1 MLNIGM
7 NRGIYSSAKAMQ
19 TTTQWMDVI
28 SNNLANASTD
38 GYKTDTI
45 AFADVLV
52 KNMYANGGSGKFL
65 GSVGNGPD
73 AVVESTDMKLGPV
86 RSTGNPLDIA
96 LQNPTEMLAINAD
109 GKTQYTR
116 DGALKVSPDMFLV
129 TQRGFQVL
137 DDRGQPIKVGKE
149 GIVQI
154 SPNGEVIQGTQEIA
168 KLGVY
173 TGTFTKEGNN
183 LWSAPQPTRVN
194 DPALATASLEGSN
207 VDAVATM
214 VDLIKI
220 NRHFEMS
227 QKSIH
232 TQDDMTAKLFEILKR

>member
-1 MLNIGM
+1 M

-38 GYKTDTI
+38 GYKSDTI

-52 KNMYANGGSGKFL
+52 KNMYGNGGNGKFL
-65 GSVGNGPD
+65 GSIGNGPD
-73 AVVESTDMKLGPV
+73 AVVESSDMKLGPV
-86 RSTGNPLDIA
+86 RATGNPLDIA
-96 LQNPTEMLAINAD
+96 LQNPKQMLAISVN
-109 GKTQYTR
+109 GQTQYTR
-116 DGALKVSPDMFLV
+116 DGALKIDPERYLV
-129 TQRGFQVL
+129 TQRGFRVL
-137 DDRGQPIKVGKE
+137 DDRGTPIKLGTE
-149 GIVQI
+149 GVIHV
-154 SPNGEVIQGTQEIA
+154 SPSGEVTQGTNEVA
-168 KLGVY
+168 KLGIF
-173 TGTFTKEGNN
+173 TGNFKKEGNN
-183 LWSAPQPTRVN
+183 LWSCPQPTRET
-194 DPALATASLEGSN
+194 DPSIATASLEGSN

-214 VDLIKI
+214 IDLIKI

>member
-1 MLNIGM
+1 
-7 NRGIYSSAKAMQ
+7 MQ

-38 GYKTDTI
+38 GYKSDTI

-52 KNMYANGGSGKFL
+52 KNMYANGGDGKFL
-65 GSVGNGPD
+65 GSIGNGPD

-96 LQNPTEMLAINAD
+96 LQDPKQMLAISAN
-109 GKTQYTR
+109 GQTQYTR
-116 DGALKVSPDMFLV
+116 DGALKLDTEKFLV
-129 TQRGFQVL
+129 TQRGFRVL
-137 DDRGQPIKVGKE
+137 DDRGVPIQLKNE
-149 GIVQI
+149 GVIHI
-154 SPNGEVIQGTQEIA
+154 SPNGEVIQGTTEVA
-168 KLGVY
+168 KLGVF
-173 TGTFTKEGNN
+173 TGNFNKEGNN
-183 LWSAPQPTRVN
+183 LWSCPQPTRVTEPN
-194 DPALATASLEGSN
+194 LATSSLEGSN

-232 TQDDMTAKLFEILKR
+232 TQDDMTGKLFEILKR

>member
-1 MLNIGM
+1 
-7 NRGIYSSAKAMQ
+7 MQ

-52 KNMYANGGSGKFL
+52 KNMYANGGNGKFL

-96 LQNPTEMLAINAD
+96 LQNPKHMLAISVD

-116 DGALKVSPDMFLV
+116 DGALKVSPDEFLV
-129 TQRGFQVL
+129 TQRGFKVL
-137 DDRGQPIKVGKE
+137 DDRGQPIRLGKE
-149 GIVQI
+149 GLVHI
-154 SPNGEVIQGTQEIA
+154 SPTGEVVQGTDQVA
-168 KLGVY
+168 KLGIY
-173 TGTFTKEGNN
+173 TGNFSKEGNN
-183 LWSAPQPTRVN
+183 LWSAPQPEPVI
-194 DPALATASLEGSN
+194 DPSIAIASLEGSN

-232 TQDDMTAKLFEILKR
+232 TQDDMTGKLFEILKR

>member
-52 KNMYANGGSGKFL
+52 KNMYAHGGSGKFL

-96 LQNPTEMLAINAD
+96 LQNPKEMLAIQAD

-116 DGALKVSPDMFLV
+116 DGALKVSPERFLV

-137 DDRGQPIKVGKE
+137 DDRGQPIRLGTE
-149 GIVQI
+149 GLVHI
-154 SPNGEVIQGTQEIA
+154 SPTGEVMQGTNQIA

-173 TGTFTKEGNN
+173 TGTFSKEGNN
-183 LWSAPQPTRVN
+183 LWSAPTPTRV
-194 DPALATASLEGSN
+194 DEPDIAIASLEGSN

-220 NRHFEMS
+220 TRHFEMS